1 MTPDELQPLISE
13 TSGGVLLPCWVQPK
27 SSRDAVAGLYGDAVK
42 IAITAP
48 PVDGKANAHLCKFI
62 AKQAG
67 LPKSSVDLDS
77 GHTSRRKVL
86 RLKGISRN
94 GLIEKLCGE

>member
-1 MTPDELQPLISE
+1 MEREELSALISE
-13 TSGGVLLPCWVQPK
+13 TSGGILLPCWIQPK

-48 PVDGKANAHLCKFI
+48 PVDGKANAHLCRFI
-62 AKQAG
+62 AKTAG
-67 LPKSSVDLDS
+67 IPKSSVELAS

-86 RLKGISRN
+86 RLKGIGRDELSA
-94 GLIEKLCGE
+94 KLMP